1 MDKKYTSA
9 MPLYRQEKEFKNF
22 GINLSRQTLSN

>member
-1 MDKKYTSA
+1 MRLKYLHA
-9 MPLYRQEKEFKNF
+9 LPLHSQEDYFKMF